1 MNSSQPALTSEEQE
15 QLLQTIEMFEVI
27 VQASPQDCQSM
38 EILKDAY
45 SRLGRQSE
53 ALAISRRLADSYVD
67 LGQFSQAVIEY
78 ESILQNDPVNPEVIA
93 ALGGVEERLYRSAQ
107 VHPDAGSGS
116 SPQIAAGGLGG
127 VEIEYEPTAY
137 EGGALIATPQ
147 TQRSEHRAEKP
158 RARGEGR
165 EERQE
170 EVRLPDDGNDQLVR
184 FLIQNKLVAEE
195 VVTSSLERLRKKNSE
210 RSQAAMPLSLL
221 EEICRRGA
229 IEMEALLCGIVE
241 RSKFAYI
248 PLEYYDIDR
257 AIVKMLPE
265 ELTIGRLIVPFD
277 VMSRT
282 LMIAMANPF
291 DISAKE
297 SVQQLL
303 DYNIQW
309 HLAAP
314 SAVTKALSE
323 TYKIGSAPDS
333 LSFRFTP

>member
-1 MNSSQPALTSEEQE
+1 MNSSPPALTSEEQE

-45 SRLGRQSE
+45 YKLDRQAD
-53 ALAISRRLADSYVD
+53 ALIISRRLADSYVE

-78 ESILQNDPVNPEVIA
+78 ENILQNDPANPEVIA
-93 ALGGVEERLYRSAQ
+93 ALGEVEEKLYRSAQ
-107 VHPDAGSGS
+107 GRSEASPPPK
-116 SPQIAAGGLGG
+116 PQIAAGGLGG
-127 VEIEYEPTAY
+127 VEIEYEPSTFDT
-137 EGGALIATPQ
+137 GALITTQQ
-147 TQRSEHRAEKP
+147 TTRSDGRTQKQRIRP
-158 RARGEGR
+158 
-165 EERQE
+165 E
-170 EVRLPDDGNDQLVR
+170 EVHLQDDGNDQLAK

-195 VVTSSLERLRKKNSE
+195 VVTSALERLRKKNSD
-210 RSQAAMPLSLL
+210 RSKAALPLSLVD
-221 EEICRRGA
+221 EICRRGA
-229 IEMEALLCGIVE
+229 IEVETLLLGILD

-248 PLEYYDIDR
+248 PLEYYDVDR

-291 DISAKE
+291 DIAAKE
-297 SVQQLL
+297 NVQQLL

-314 SAVTKALSE
+314 AAITKALSE
-323 TYKIGSAPDS
+323 TYKIGSSTES
-333 LSFRFTP
+333 LSFRLNT